1 MLPALQLQPHNTDA
15 EQSVLGALLINP
27 DAIDDVIAKL
37 QPSDFFDPVY
47 RSIYSGICELYAANQ
62 PIDFVTVS
70 NKLKTDSLV
79 EKHGGSTFI
88 ATLSENVP
96 TSSHIEKYAEIVT
109 NQSTRRQL
117 ISMGKS
123 VADVAGDESK
133 STTDLIE
140 SVEQQL
146 LQLQYSA
153 VQQKPVALSDL
164 CTDRYEHYVA
174 VHEADDPSK
183 LYGVQTGFRDLDRMM
198 VGLRPGDVMVL
209 GGRPSM
215 GKTAI
220 ALEMARNMAKNQNK
234 KVTIFSLEMN
244 KEQLFDRLFASLHQ
258 VEEFRLSRGE
268 LSDQQIDSMGATF
281 DALNGLPLYIDDDA
295 DKTITNLRS
304 KARRHKME
312 HGIDV
317 LIIDY
322 LQLIQV
328 PSHLNRDNRTEQL
341 RYVSENIK
349 ALAREIDAP
358 IIALSQLNREAE
370 RRIDKTPQLSDLRE
384 SGAIEQD
391 ADFAVLLYR
400 EAYYD
405 EDCDDPYVTDLHL
418 KKNRPH
424 GETGHVQVRFHKKAN
439 RFKNIETEGEGDASR
454 RNRF

>member
-1 MLPALQLQPHNTDA
+1 MKPAEPHNIDA
-15 EQSVLGALLINP
+15 EQTVLGSLLINP
-27 DAIDDVIAKL
+27 DAIHDVIAKL
-37 QPSDFFDPVY
+37 HPADFFDPLY
-47 RSIYSGICELYAANQ
+47 RVIYAAISELYAENQ
-62 PIDFVTVS
+62 PIDFLTVAD
-70 NKLKTDSLV
+70 KLKTNSVV
-79 EKHGGSTFI
+79 EQHGGAAFI
-88 ATLSENVP
+88 AKLATNVP
-96 TSSHIEKYAEIVT
+96 TASHVEKYAEIII

-117 ISMGKS
+117 IGMGKGIAETA
-123 VADVAGDESK
+123 ADQSK
-133 STTDLIE
+133 SSTDLIE

-146 LQLQYSA
+146 LQLQYST
-153 VQQKPVALSDL
+153 VKQKPVALGDL
-164 CTDRYEHYVA
+164 CHDRYEHYVA

-183 LYGVQTGFRDLDRMM
+183 LYGVQTGFADLDRMV

-220 ALEMARNMAKNQNK
+220 ALEMARHMASEQNK
-234 KVTIFSLEMN
+234 KVTILSLEMN

-258 VEEFRLSRGE
+258 VQEHSLSRGDLTE
-268 LSDQQIDSMGATF
+268 QQMATMGETF
-281 DALNGLPLYIDDDA
+281 DRLNSLPLFLDDDA
-295 DKTITNLRS
+295 DKTIGNLRS

-322 LQLIQV
+322 LQLVQV
-328 PSHLNRDNRTEQL
+328 PAHLNKSNRTEQL
-341 RYVSENIK
+341 RYISEGIK

-370 RRIDKTPQLSDLRE
+370 RRIDKKPQLSDLRE

-405 EDCDDPYVTDLHL
+405 EDCDDPYVTDLFL

-424 GETGHVQVRFHKKAN
+424 GETGHVQVRFDKKKN
-439 RFKNIETEGEGDASR
+439 RFQNIESEGR
-454 RNRF
+454 